1 MQQTIIQRPDIAVL
15 NNRDTELI
23 DRDINI
29 LTNAIDRRRMS
40 NVETYNQITIDEA
53 SLLDGITHYSNM
65 SFRNVGNELE
75 MLINVDDGKYEFK
88 THKNAIMQL
97 ANKFKING
105 RHISNLLKDNS
116 SWATDVLAYTLSKYT
131 ENTRKGDSGLFRA
144 VTSGA
149 NPEIRAVMS
158 DSYHRYSTSH
168 VYGGLLMDIK
178 DKAIVLKTQ
187 YDGLSSYMELISK
200 KMTSFY
206 ADGKLVNMMFGL
218 QIRNSSFG
226 TAALDVKPFTFKVVC
241 GNGMTTTSTLRSVH
255 MGSKKQDYGFLSNET
270 LMLEA
275 ELNKRRV
282 LDAAN
287 FIFSDEQINQ
297 QINAMTLLSE
307 EKVDAKEIKQL
318 TKMGINQKELDE
330 INDIIL
336 GGSQD
341 DGLIGNNSAYDVVQA
356 ITKIAQ
362 SKPLVREKELQDI
375 GGTFIQNVINISKKN
390 K

>member
-1 MQQTIIQRPDIAVL
+1 MNAVVINRPNIALL
-15 NNRDTELI
+15 NGRDVNLV
-23 DRDINI
+23 DRDISI
-29 LTNAIDRRRMS
+29 MERVITNRR
-40 NVETYNQITIDEA
+40 NNNKDTYGRIATDEA
-53 SLLDGITHYSNM
+53 NLLDAVTHYSNI
-65 SFRNVGNELE
+65 SFRNVGKELE
-75 MLINVDDGKYEFK
+75 AVINVDDGKYEFK
-88 THKNAIMQL
+88 THKNAVMQL

-116 SWATDVLAYTLSKYT
+116 GWATDVLAYTLSKYT
-131 ENTRKGDSGLFRA
+131 ANTRMGDMGL
-144 VTSGA
+144 
-149 NPEIRAVMS
+149 IRAVGQDNHAELRAIMS

-168 VYGGLLMDIK
+168 VYGGLLREVK

-200 KMTSFY
+200 DMKSFY

-241 GNGMTTTSTLRSVH
+241 GNGMTTTSTLRSIH
-255 MGSKKQDYGFLSNET
+255 MGSKKADYGFLSNET

-287 FIFSDEQINQ
+287 FIFSDEQINE
-297 QINAMTLLSE
+297 QINAMTLLAE
-307 EKVDAKEIKQL
+307 EKVDAKELKQL
-318 TKMGINQKELDE
+318 SKMGINQKEMDE

-336 GGSQD
+336 GGAED
-341 DGLIGNNSAYDVVQA
+341 DGLLGNNSAYDVTQA

-375 GGTFIQNVINISKKN
+375 GGSFIQNVINMSKK